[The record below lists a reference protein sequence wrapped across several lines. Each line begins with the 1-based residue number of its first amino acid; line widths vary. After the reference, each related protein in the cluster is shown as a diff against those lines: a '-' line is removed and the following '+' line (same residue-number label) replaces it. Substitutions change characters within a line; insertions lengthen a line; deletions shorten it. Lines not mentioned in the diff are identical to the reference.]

1 LENNLQKQQ
10 QEKGENMRRQEG
22 ARQRAVGH
30 AAEVVGELVGKYSNV
45 ANLSQ
50 GTKPQQIL
58 SGVMDLTSVSVG
70 FAAEGLHQVLKA
82 VEAGSEKGVFF
93 GAVATYG
100 SGKYF
105 LSKGFGRDN
114 PARKMRE
121 AELGL
126 LKGNLETDIKKL
138 KEILSVM
145 NAASKPTEETSSS
158 LEDLVAAHPS
168 SKLLKAMTK
177 FQNDMAGLDQVGG
190 VNLQQLAFTN
200 LAKAID
206 DEIKRLGKFEHTS
219 TANMGPIKKLI
230 TELHNRFKDI
240 MLSFRESKLQGLKH
254 VALGFGELL
263 LGIGAVVATFAAAL
277 VLIPLVAVPCFGIN
291 LATRIT
297 SSLAGVCVFVAN
309 RLYHAFAMLNSAL
322 FLKRDQQDDF
332 SKSIDGRVKELDD
345 LQTRLFDLA
354 LKGYK
359 SDSRSSSSPQTVPP
373 IKGSQMKEE
382 GYSSVNVDPS
392 VVPST
397 ERRLSGA
404 GDSQEPEA
412 VLPPLRTDPVNL
424 GEVKMVVDSVVRD
437 VVAAVTARTDSASI
451 LATGLRN
458 QQ

>member
-1 LENNLQKQQ
+1 MKNVAKQLLEQ
-10 QEKGENMRRQEG
+10 
-22 ARQRAVGH
+22 
-30 AAEVVGELVGKYSNV
+30 YSNL
-45 ANLSQ
+45 ANMPQ
-50 GTKPQQIL
+50 GTKPQKVL
-58 SGVMDLTSVSVG
+58 AGFMDLTSVPLG
-70 FAAEGLHQVLKA
+70 FAADALQRGLKVAEDVSLKGTYLG
-82 VEAGSEKGVFF
+82 VGSTYKAGKFL
-93 GAVATYG
+93 
-100 SGKYF
+100 

-126 LKGNLETDIKKL
+126 LKGNLEKDIKKL

-158 LEDLVAAHPS
+158 LKDLVAAHPS

-206 DEIKRLGKFEHTS
+206 DEIKRLGKFEHTI

-254 VALGFGELL
+254 VALGFGEVL

-297 SSLAGVCVFVAN
+297 SLLAGACVFLITRVYN
-309 RLYHAFAMLNSAL
+309 AFAAINSAL
-322 FLKRDQQDDF
+322 FLPRSDQKAFDESTRD
-332 SKSIDGRVKELDD
+332 RVDQLDH
-345 LQTRLFDLA
+345 LQKRLFDVA

-359 SDSRSSSSPQTVPP
+359 SDSRSSS
-373 IKGSQMKEE
+373 
-382 GYSSVNVDPS
+382 
-392 VVPST
+392 VPST

-412 VLPPLRTDPVNL
+412 GLPPRTDSVNL
-424 GEVKMVVDSVVRD
+424 GEVKVVVDRVVRD
-437 VVAAVTARTDSASI
+437 VVAAATARTDSASI
-451 LATGLRN
+451 IATGTGIRPN
-458 QQ
+458 